1 MNDMETNTELYKK
14 LLELQKA
21 VRGLFPEKQGGTG
34 NYKYVSGNKLL
45 SVVRPKMD
53 ELGLLLKS
61 EIVDIVNS
69 RQDYK
74 VGREQRVKSEVHT
87 SLKMRFTWIDAE
99 SGQQEMCEWAA
110 NGQNDWDKGAG
121 SAMTYGERY
130 FLMKFFH
137 IPTDEDDVDTR
148 PGDAQEGDKTAPP
161 QASHPTPSPRPV
173 FIASKLDDEISRDML
188 CRWIAKKES
197 EASAS
202 GHLFSLYGLLEN
214 TYTITK
220 EELQHVAGIYDIYKK
235 IQEKIS

>member
-1 MNDMETNTELYKK
+1 MENVKLLGK
-14 LLELQKA
+14 LLELQQS
-21 VRGLFPEKQGGTG
+21 VRGLLPDSTGGTV
-34 NYKYVSGNKLL
+34 NYRYVSGAKLL
-45 SVVRPKMD
+45 GVVRPKMD

-61 EIVDIVNS
+61 EILEVTNT
-69 RQDYK
+69 RMDYT
-74 VGREQRVKSEVHT
+74 VGRDARPKAEMHT
-87 SLKMRFTWIDAE
+87 CLRMRFTWIDTE
-99 SGQQEMCEWAA
+99 SGEREVCEWAA

-148 PGDAQEGDKTAPP
+148 PGDAQEGDKTEPS
-161 QASHPTPSPRPV
+161 QAVHPTPSPRPV

-202 GHLFSLYGLLEN
+202 GRLFSLYGLLEN

>member
-1 MNDMETNTELYKK
+1 MENVKLLGK
-14 LLELQKA
+14 LLELQQS
-21 VRGLFPEKQGGTG
+21 VRGLLPDSTGGTG
-34 NYKYVSGNKLL
+34 NYRYVSGAKLL
-45 SVVRPKMD
+45 GVIRPKMD

-61 EIVDIVNS
+61 EILEVVNT
-69 RQDYK
+69 RTDYT
-74 VGREQRVKSEVHT
+74 VGRDARPKAEMHT
-87 SLKMRFTWIDAE
+87 CLRMRFTWIDTE
-99 SGQQEMCEWAA
+99 SGEREVCEWAA

-137 IPTDEDDVDTR
+137 IPTDEDDVDAR

>member
-1 MNDMETNTELYKK
+1 MENVKLLGK
-14 LLELQKA
+14 LLELQQS
-21 VRGLFPEKQGGTG
+21 VRGLLPDSTGGTG
-34 NYKYVSGNKLL
+34 NYRYVSGAKLL
-45 SVVRPKMD
+45 GVVRPKMD

-61 EIVDIVNS
+61 EILEVVNT
-69 RQDYK
+69 RTDYT
-74 VGREQRVKSEVHT
+74 VGRDARPKAEMHT
-87 SLKMRFTWIDAE
+87 CLRMRFTWIDTE
-99 SGQQEMCEWAA
+99 SGEREVCEWAA

-137 IPTDEDDVDTR
+137 IPTDEDDVDALQ
-148 PGDAQEGDKTAPP
+148 GDAQEGDKTEPS
-161 QASHPTPSPRPV
+161 QAVHPTPSPRPV

-202 GHLFSLYGLLEN
+202 GRLFSLYGLLEN

>member
-1 MNDMETNTELYKK
+1 MENVKLLGK
-14 LLELQKA
+14 LLELQQS
-21 VRGLFPEKQGGTG
+21 VRGLLPDSTGGTG
-34 NYKYVSGNKLL
+34 NYRYVSGAKLL
-45 SVVRPKMD
+45 GVIRPKMD

-61 EIVDIVNS
+61 EILEVVNT
-69 RQDYK
+69 RTDYT
-74 VGREQRVKSEVHT
+74 VGRDARAKSEMHT
-87 SLKMRFTWIDAE
+87 CLRMRFTWIDTE
-99 SGQQEMCEWAA
+99 SGEREECEWAA

-137 IPTDEDDVDTR
+137 IPTDEDDVDAR
-148 PGDAQEGDKTAPP
+148 PGDAQEGDKTEPS
-161 QASHPTPSPRPV
+161 QAVHPTPSPRPV

-202 GHLFSLYGLLEN
+202 GRLFSLYGLLEN

-235 IQEKIS
+235 I

>member
-1 MNDMETNTELYKK
+1 MENVKLLSK
-14 LLELQKA
+14 LLELQQS
-21 VRGLFPEKQGGTG
+21 VRGLLPDSTGGTR
-34 NYKYVSGNKLL
+34 NYRYVSGAKLL
-45 SVVRPKMD
+45 GVVRPKMD

-61 EIVDIVNS
+61 EILEVVNT
-69 RQDYK
+69 RTDYT
-74 VGREQRVKSEVHT
+74 VGRDARPKAEMHT
-87 SLKMRFTWIDAE
+87 CLRMRFTWIDTE
-99 SGQQEMCEWAA
+99 SGEREVCEWAA

-137 IPTDEDDVDTR
+137 IPTDEDDVDAR

-173 FIASKLDDEISRDML
+173 FIASKLDDEISRDRL

-202 GHLFSLYGLLEN
+202 GRLFSLYGLLEN

>member
-1 MNDMETNTELYKK
+1 MENVKLLSK
-14 LLELQKA
+14 LLELQQS
-21 VRGLFPEKQGGTG
+21 VRGLLPDSTGGTR
-34 NYKYVSGNKLL
+34 NYRYVSGAKLL
-45 SVVRPKMD
+45 GVVRPKMD

-61 EIVDIVNS
+61 EILEVTNT
-69 RQDYK
+69 RTDYT
-74 VGREQRVKSEVHT
+74 VGMDARPKAEMHT
-87 SLKMRFTWIDAE
+87 CLRMRFTWIDTE
-99 SGQQEMCEWAA
+99 SGEREVCEWAA

-137 IPTDEDDVDTR
+137 IPTDEDDVDAR

-173 FIASKLDDEISRDML
+173 FIASKLDDEISRDRL

-202 GHLFSLYGLLEN
+202 GRLFSLYGLLEN

>member
-61 EIVDIVNS
+61 EIVDIVNT

-74 VGREQRVKSEVHT
+74 VGREQRDKSEVHT
-87 SLKMRFTWIDAE
+87 SLKMRFTWIDTE
-99 SGQQEMCEWAA
+99 SGEREVCEWAA

-148 PGDAQEGDKTAPP
+148 PGDAQEGDKTEPS
-161 QASHPTPSPRPV
+161 QAVHPTPSPRPV

>member
-1 MNDMETNTELYKK
+1 MENVKLLGK
-14 LLELQKA
+14 LLELQQS
-21 VRGLFPEKQGGTG
+21 VRGLLPDSTGGTG
-34 NYKYVSGNKLL
+34 NYRYVSGAKLL
-45 SVVRPKMD
+45 GVVRPKMD

-61 EIVDIVNS
+61 EILEVVNT
-69 RQDYK
+69 RTDYT
-74 VGREQRVKSEVHT
+74 VGRDARPKAEMHT
-87 SLKMRFTWIDAE
+87 CLRMRFTWIDTE
-99 SGQQEMCEWAA
+99 SGEREVCEWAA

-137 IPTDEDDVDTR
+137 IPTDEDDVDAR

>member
-34 NYKYVSGNKLL
+34 DYKYVSGNKLL

-53 ELGLLLKS
+53 ALGLLLKS
-61 EIVDIVNS
+61 EIVDIVNT

-74 VGREQRVKSEVHT
+74 VGREQRDKSEVHT

-137 IPTDEDDVDTR
+137 IPTDEDDVDALREKNGSMPAGETH
-148 PGDAQEGDKTAPP
+148 PSKKTFNPQVLEDPVSVNIVCKWLDKKEA
-161 QASHPTPSPRPV
+161 
-173 FIASKLDDEISRDML
+173 ESRDAGNTFS
-188 CRWIAKKES
+188 IAR
-197 EASAS
+197 
-202 GHLFSLYGLLEN
+202 LLE
-214 TYTITK
+214 TQY
-220 EELQHVAGIYDIYKK
+220 AGITSGEINRVVELYREYKQK
-235 IQEKIS
+235 QTA

>member
-1 MNDMETNTELYKK
+1 MENVKLLGK
-14 LLELQKA
+14 LLELQQS
-21 VRGLFPEKQGGTG
+21 VRGLLPDSTGGTG
-34 NYKYVSGNKLL
+34 NYRYVSGAKLL
-45 SVVRPKMD
+45 GVVRPKMD

-61 EIVDIVNS
+61 EILEVTNT
-69 RQDYK
+69 RTDYT
-74 VGREQRVKSEVHT
+74 VGRDARPKAEMHT
-87 SLKMRFTWIDAE
+87 CLRMRFTWIDTE
-99 SGQQEMCEWAA
+99 SGEREVCEWAA

-137 IPTDEDDVDTR
+137 IPTDEDDVDAR
-148 PGDAQEGDKTAPP
+148 PGDAQEGDKTEPS
-161 QASHPTPSPRPV
+161 QAVHPTPSPRPV
-173 FIASKLDDEISRDML
+173 FIASKLDDEISRDRL

-220 EELQHVAGIYDIYKK
+220 EELQHVAGIYNIYKK

>member
-1 MNDMETNTELYKK
+1 MENVKLLGK
-14 LLELQKA
+14 LLELQQS
-21 VRGLFPEKQGGTG
+21 VRGLLPDSTGGTG
-34 NYKYVSGNKLL
+34 NYRYVSGAKLL
-45 SVVRPKMD
+45 GVVRPKMD

-61 EIVDIVNS
+61 EILEVVNT
-69 RQDYK
+69 RTDYT
-74 VGREQRVKSEVHT
+74 VGRDARPKAEMHT
-87 SLKMRFTWIDAE
+87 CLRMRFTWIDTE
-99 SGQQEMCEWAA
+99 SGEREVCEWAA

-148 PGDAQEGDKTAPP
+148 PGDAQEGDKTEPS
-161 QASHPTPSPRPV
+161 QAVHPTPSPRPV

>member
-1 MNDMETNTELYKK
+1 MENVKLLGK
-14 LLELQKA
+14 LLELQQS
-21 VRGLFPEKQGGTG
+21 VRGLLPDSTGGTG
-34 NYKYVSGNKLL
+34 NYRYVSGAKLL
-45 SVVRPKMD
+45 GVVRPKMD

-61 EIVDIVNS
+61 EILEVVNT
-69 RQDYK
+69 RTDYT
-74 VGREQRVKSEVHT
+74 VGRDARPKAEMHT
-87 SLKMRFTWIDAE
+87 CLRMRFTWIDTE
-99 SGQQEMCEWAA
+99 SGEREVCEWAA

-137 IPTDEDDVDTR
+137 IPTDEDDVDAR

-188 CRWIAKKES
+188 CRWIDKKES

>member
-1 MNDMETNTELYKK
+1 MENVKLLGK
-14 LLELQKA
+14 LLELQQS
-21 VRGLFPEKQGGTG
+21 VRGLLPDSTGGTG
-34 NYKYVSGNKLL
+34 NYRYVSGAKLL
-45 SVVRPKMD
+45 GVVRPKMD

-61 EIVDIVNS
+61 EILEVVNT
-69 RQDYK
+69 RTDYT
-74 VGREQRVKSEVHT
+74 VGRDARPKAEMHT
-87 SLKMRFTWIDAE
+87 CLRMRFTWIDTE
-99 SGQQEMCEWAA
+99 SGEREECEWAA

-137 IPTDEDDVDTR
+137 IPTDEDDVDAR

>member
-1 MNDMETNTELYKK
+1 MENVKLLGK
-14 LLELQKA
+14 LLELQQS
-21 VRGLFPEKQGGTG
+21 VRGLLPDSTGGTG
-34 NYKYVSGNKLL
+34 NYRYVSGAKLL
-45 SVVRPKMD
+45 GVVRPKMD

-61 EIVDIVNS
+61 EILEVVNT
-69 RQDYK
+69 RTDYT
-74 VGREQRVKSEVHT
+74 VGRDARPKAEMHT
-87 SLKMRFTWIDAE
+87 CLRMRFTWIDTE
-99 SGQQEMCEWAA
+99 SGEREVCEWAA

-137 IPTDEDDVDTR
+137 IPTDEDDVDAR

-161 QASHPTPSPRPV
+161 QAVHPTPSPRPA

>member
-1 MNDMETNTELYKK
+1 MENVKLLGK
-14 LLELQKA
+14 LLELQQS
-21 VRGLFPEKQGGTG
+21 VRGLLPDSTGGTG
-34 NYKYVSGNKLL
+34 NYRYVSGAKLL
-45 SVVRPKMD
+45 GVVRPKMD

-61 EIVDIVNS
+61 EILEVVNT
-69 RQDYK
+69 RTDYT
-74 VGREQRVKSEVHT
+74 VGRDARPKAEMHT
-87 SLKMRFTWIDAE
+87 CLRMRFTWIDTE
-99 SGQQEMCEWAA
+99 SGEREVCEWAA

-137 IPTDEDDVDTR
+137 IPTDEDDVDAR
-148 PGDAQEGDKTAPP
+148 QGDAQEGDKTEPS
-161 QASHPTPSPRPV
+161 QAVHPTPSPRPV

-202 GHLFSLYGLLEN
+202 GRLFSLYGLLEN

>member
-137 IPTDEDDVDTR
+137 IPTDEDDVDAR

-173 FIASKLDDEISRDML
+173 FIASKLDDETSRDML